1 LRYIFTPM
9 KELTERELNVLE
21 ILWDIKSGFV
31 NDVLD
36 KFPDPKPPY
45 TTVSSIIRILESKGY
60 VSHRAYGKTHEYSPT
75 FSRVKYKKNLIKNVV
90 SQFFEGSLDKVV
102 SFMASENELS
112 EEEAYEIAQLIENF
126 KSKQND

>member
-1 LRYIFTPM
+1 M

-60 VSHRAYGKTHEYSPT
+60 VSHKVYGKTHEYSPT
-75 FSRVKYKKNLIKNVV
+75 ISRVKYKKNLLKNVV
-90 SQFFEGSLDKVV
+90 SKFFEGSFDKVV

-112 EEEAYEIAQLIENF
+112 EEEANEIAHLIENF
-126 KSKQND
+126 KSKKND